1 MIDACPIPPGVV
13 AVARPLSIGLVKPN
27 SLMLAAICATCAS
40 LCVRLL
46 RA

>member
-1 MIDACPIPPGVV
+1 MMPP
-13 AVARPLSIGLVKPN
+13 ASSISTGLVKPN
-27 SLMLAAICATCAS
+27 SRMLAAICAICSA